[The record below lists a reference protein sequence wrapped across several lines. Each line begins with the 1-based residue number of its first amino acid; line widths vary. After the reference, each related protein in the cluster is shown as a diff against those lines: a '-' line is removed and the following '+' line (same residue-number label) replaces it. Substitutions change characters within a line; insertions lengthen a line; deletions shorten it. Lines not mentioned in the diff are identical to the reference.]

1 MDETKDD
8 RLGIRLRAK
17 RKLTQY
23 SGSNDREAFA
33 EGFVAFVLQP
43 EKLKEMRPELYGR
56 IQRSLFEFL
65 AK

>member
-1 MDETKDD
+1 MTE
-8 RLGIRLRAK
+8 
-17 RKLTQY
+17 Y

-43 EKLKEMRPELYGR
+43 EKLKEIRPELHNR